1 MALFAED
8 SFDLPTDPRVI
19 DPGGAPLPPVRRPDR
34 DAAEEQGQNSTPPAV
49 DSLTLTSPQRPALT
63 LVPPEPASVQV
74 EQVDTPAA
82 TAATPA
88 ENRPNL
94 SAVPDTAAREA
105 AHDAAKHPVTAEATV
120 HPPEEVAHPP
130 AVDFQPGTE
139 IRVPS
144 GTKARLLAN
153 IAVIDT
159 LTRMQRDGRPA
170 TAAEQQTLACW
181 SGWGAI
187 ADVFDTRKDTYESQ
201 REYLKEAL
209 GQSQYR
215 AASASTLNAHYT
227 DPAIAEHMWKALQHA
242 GFSGGRVLEPG
253 CGSGT
258 FIGLAPQSAQM
269 VGVEKDPISAAVA
282 AHLYPSAQIRS
293 EGFETTNV
301 PNGSFAAVIGNVP
314 FGDFALRDPSYNP
327 KRLSIHNHF
336 IVKSL
341 DLTAPGGY
349 VVALTSRYTMDNVD
363 DKARREILARA
374 DLLGAVR
381 LPTAAFRRVAGTEVV
396 TDILVLRRREADRE
410 IAAGEDHWLQVADL
424 DLVTDDGQA
433 SSLPVNTYFHEHPE
447 HMLGTPMIGH
457 GIHGSTTLQV
467 QTMDPSAV
475 PDQVARCLR
484 SIIDTAV
491 DQDRGL
497 TASPA
502 SLTDVTEVSFDPGL
516 LTKATAGELPAY
528 GTLRFNAEADRFE
541 AWNRDTW
548 VETKVYQSRKD
559 ETIKLLALRDAA
571 NAVVASQRSGLPP
584 QEREHLRGQLNRLYD
599 AYVTR
604 HGPIQRFKWST
615 PAEITQD
622 KHDKTL
628 GKKIDSW
635 RKKNPDADR
644 LPEEL
649 IEQWDQEAWQTPNPY
664 KLRPHI
670 VTALRN
676 DPSWTT
682 VLALESYDEQTKEVR
697 KAPIFSVDLLGP
709 PTIRDRAETA
719 DEALAISL
727 DQHGGVDL
735 DHIATLL
742 GTDKH
747 AAREHLRGLVF
758 PSLRDPE
765 VLIPATAA
773 LSGNVRRQLREA
785 QKAAENDP
793 RYHEYV
799 DALRKVQPVDRQAS
813 QISARP
819 GSPWIDARYIG
830 QFARETFAPS
840 EHKIP
845 RVAVDH
851 IQGVWTIECPAHDRA
866 HASFFETWGTRY
878 DNRDAIDLL
887 EMVCNNKEIVVK
899 YTAEETERTGRT
911 GVNRDATIATQA
923 KAAKISDA
931 FQKWIFADEARRDEL
946 VKVYNERFNC
956 LRAPKYSGAAL
967 TLPGLSN
974 RFEPHPYQR
983 DAVARIIAEP
993 NVLLDHVVG
1002 AGKSGSMFMGA
1013 MEMRRLGL
1021 ARQPWLVVPNHIIEQ
1036 VGMEAKWWY
1045 PAAEILLGA
1054 PGTDPEG
1061 RRRFVA
1067 QSATSDWDM
1076 VIAPQSLF
1084 EAIPVG
1090 PEVQRDYIERELEI
1104 LREALDSTTAD
1115 ITPTSVKRLEKA
1127 LQRYETKLKD
1137 LTDQA
1142 SKDTGLRFEHTGAD
1156 YLFIDEAHMFKNRTR
1171 LSAVKE
1177 LSCPNGSERADDLA
1191 MKMDML
1197 RQRRSEE
1204 ARAAG
1209 RQPTPAD
1216 ERVASFATG
1225 TPVANSLGEMYVM
1238 QRYLRPDL
1246 LEDAGV
1252 FHLNDWGAAFTSTVN
1267 TVEVNATGTQLRP
1280 VTRVGKFCN
1289 LQELLKLSSVFTD
1302 VITRDQV
1309 LDQADIEL
1317 PELVGGKRTIVN
1329 IPADQELK
1337 DFITDLGYRATDID
1351 PKNMARDNILKI
1363 SNDGRE
1369 ASLDPR
1375 MVNLPAPAYSRTAAV
1390 ADQIMQVHK
1399 ATADCIYK
1407 DPQHGHDM
1415 PNPGGLQ
1422 IVFCD
1427 RGTPTKKAGK
1437 PKESFGMYTA
1447 IRDELISR
1455 GMPAEKIRFIHDA
1468 EKPAD
1473 KLRLFDECNRGMVSV
1488 LLGSTEKMGTGTN
1501 VQARAVALHH
1511 VDVPWRPADLEQ
1523 REGRIIRQGNQN
1535 REVQIFNY
1543 VVEGSY
1549 DTVMWQKIE
1558 AKSLFIEQVKR
1569 ADVAVDE
1576 VEDVGGGD
1584 LSASAAETKA
1594 IATGDPR
1601 YVRQV
1606 QLQDEIDHLAALER
1620 SHHETLASRDR
1631 EIAATQRRLAIVAS
1645 DLQDLAPVVEEVA
1658 ARDPDVRPSVLV
1670 NGRGYTERKDAADA
1684 FATVCRNTY
1693 HAMKNAP
1700 GHENRPL
1707 NASINGVGLI
1717 ARRDHINSKLWIK
1730 ADVPSAEIDVT
1741 VLDLHDTVGSRDDS
1755 GSAKNRGLLTRLENL
1770 YKDLPN
1776 HHQRL
1781 QHHHDQLTATI
1792 EDLQTTE
1799 VETFDRGDELG
1810 ALREEHSTLTTMLRL
1825 EAQSEAAKAQAA
1837 EAEHRMRAAG
1847 RQPGWSLHLNPTPFL
1862 LEESGFDTAEQYRF
1876 AQTIAQRARAADY
1889 LASQQEQG
1897 QEQDRSTD
1905 EGLAL

>member
-19 DPGGAPLPPVRRPDR
+19 DPGGAPLPPLRRTDR
-34 DAAEEQGQNSTPPAV
+34 DLTADQDTSPSTTPAAEPTTPSQRPPLTLVRPPQATVTDTVEDRPHLTAVAASSPTLETEPVGASASTPPA
-49 DSLTLTSPQRPALT
+49 
-63 LVPPEPASVQV
+63 
-74 EQVDTPAA
+74 PAA
-82 TAATPA
+82 
-88 ENRPNL
+88 E
-94 SAVPDTAAREA
+94 AVQEDEA
-105 AHDAAKHPVTAEATV
+105 AAV
-120 HPPEEVAHPP
+120 HPP

-159 LTRMQRDGRPA
+159 LMRLKNEGRPA
-170 TAAEQQTLACW
+170 TATEQQTLACW
-181 SGWGAI
+181 SGWGAV
-187 ADVFDTRKDTYESQ
+187 AEVFDTRSDTYAEQ
-201 REYLKEAL
+201 REYLQQVL
-209 GQSQYR
+209 GHRQYR

-227 DPAIAEHMWKALQHA
+227 DPAIAEHMWKAVQHA

-258 FIGLAPQSAQM
+258 FIGLAPDNAQM

-314 FGDFALRDPSYNP
+314 FGDFALRDPAYNP

-349 VVALTSRYTMDNVD
+349 VVVLTSRYTMDNVD
-363 DKARREILARA
+363 DKARREIFSRA

-381 LPTAAFRRVAGTEVV
+381 LPTSAFRRVAGTDVV

-410 IAAGEDHWLQVADL
+410 IAAGEDAWLQVADM
-424 DLVTDDGQA
+424 DLLTGDNDW
-433 SSLPVNTYFHEHPE
+433 SSLPINTYFHEHPE

-467 QTMDPSAV
+467 RTLDPSAV

-484 SIIDTAV
+484 RIIDTAV
-491 DQDRGL
+491 EQGRGL
-497 TASPA
+497 TATA
-502 SLTDVTEVSFDPGL
+502 DSLTEVTEVSFDPGL
-516 LTKATAGELPAY
+516 LTKATAGQLPAY
-528 GTLRFNAEADRFE
+528 GTLRYNAAADRFE
-541 AWNRDTW
+541 SWDRDKW
-548 VETKVYQSRKD
+548 VEAKVFQSRKD
-559 ETIKLLALRDAA
+559 ETIELLKLRDAA
-571 NAVVASQRSGLPP
+571 NAVVASQRNGLPP
-584 QEREHLRGQLNRLYD
+584 QEREQLRGELNRLYD
-599 AYVTR
+599 AYVKR

-615 PAEITQD
+615 PGEITQD
-622 KHDKTL
+622 QHDKKL
-628 GKKIDSW
+628 SKKIETW
-635 RKKNPDADR
+635 RKKNPDAQR
-644 LPEEL
+644 VPEEL
-649 IEQWDQEAWQTPNPY
+649 LEQWDQEAWEAPSPY

-709 PTIRDRAETA
+709 PVVRDRAETA
-719 DEALAISL
+719 EEALAISL
-727 DQHGGVDL
+727 DQHGGVDV
-735 DHIATLL
+735 DHIAALL
-742 GTDKH
+742 GTDRD

-765 VLIPATAA
+765 VLIPATTA
-773 LSGNVRRQLREA
+773 LSGNVRRALRQAE
-785 QKAAENDP
+785 KAAETDA
-793 RYHEYV
+793 RYQEYAE
-799 DALRKVQPVDRQAS
+799 ALRRVQPVDKQAS

-819 GSPWIDARYIG
+819 GSPWIHPRYIA

-840 EHKIP
+840 EHKMP
-845 RVAVDH
+845 RVKVDH
-851 IQGVWTIECPAHDRA
+851 IQGVWTIECPNEDRA
-866 HASFFETWGTRY
+866 HASFFETWGTRF

-887 EMVCNNKEIVVK
+887 EMVCNQKEIVVK

-911 GVNRDATIATQA
+911 GVNRDATVAVQA
-923 KAAKISDA
+923 KATKITEA

-946 VKVYNERFNC
+946 VAVYNERFNS

-967 TLPGLSN
+967 SLPGLST

-1002 AGKSGSMFMGA
+1002 AGKSGTMFMAA
-1013 MEMRRLGL
+1013 MELRRLGL
-1021 ARQPWLVVPNHIIEQ
+1021 ARQPWIVVPNHIIEQ
-1036 VGMEAKWWY
+1036 VGKEAKWWY
-1045 PAAEILLGA
+1045 PSAEILLGT
-1054 PGTDPEG
+1054 PGTNPEG

-1076 VIAPQSLF
+1076 VIVPQSLF

-1090 PEVQRDYIERELEI
+1090 PDVQRDYIERELEI
-1104 LREALDSTTAD
+1104 LREALSATNDET
-1115 ITPTSVKRLEKA
+1115 TPTSVKRLEKA

-1142 SKDTGLRFEHTGAD
+1142 KKDTGLRFEMSGAD
-1156 YLFIDEAHMFKNRTR
+1156 YLLIDEAHMFKNRTR
-1171 LSAVKE
+1171 LSAVRE
-1177 LSCPNGSERADDLA
+1177 LACPNGSERADDLA

-1197 RQRRSEE
+1197 RIRRREE
-1204 ARAAG
+1204 AIAVG
-1209 RQPTPAD
+1209 RQPTAAD
-1216 ERVASFATG
+1216 ERVATFATG

-1252 FHLNDWGAAFTSTVN
+1252 FHLNDWGAAFTSTIN
-1267 TVEVNATGTQLRP
+1267 TVEVNATGTQLKP
-1280 VTRVGKFCN
+1280 VTRVGKFTN

-1302 VITRDQV
+1302 VITRNQV
-1309 LDQADIEL
+1309 LDQANIEL

-1337 DFITDLGYRATDID
+1337 DFIIDLGYRASAID

-1375 MVNLPAPAYSRTAAV
+1375 MVHLPAPAYSRTAAV
-1390 ADQIMQVHK
+1390 ADQIMAVHT
-1399 ATADCIYK
+1399 ATADRVYR
-1407 DPQHGHDM
+1407 DPQHGHEM
-1415 PNPGGLQ
+1415 SNPGALQ

-1437 PKESFGMYTA
+1437 PKGSFNMYSA
-1447 IRDELISR
+1447 IRDELIER
-1455 GMPAEKIRFIHDA
+1455 GMPADRIRFIHDA
-1468 EKPAD
+1468 EKAED
-1473 KLRLFDECNRGMVSV
+1473 RLRLFDECNKGLVSV
-1488 LLGSTEKMGTGTN
+1488 LIGSTEKMGTGTN
-1501 VQARAVALHH
+1501 VQTRALALHH

-1535 REVQIFNY
+1535 REVHIFNY

-1569 ADVAVDE
+1569 ADIAVDE

-1606 QLQDEIDHLAALER
+1606 QLQDQIDQLAALER
-1620 SHHETLASRDR
+1620 SHHETLVSRDR
-1631 EIAATQRRLAIVAS
+1631 EIAAAQRKLGILAN
-1645 DLQDLAPVVEEVA
+1645 DLQTLAPTAEDVA
-1658 ARDPDVRPSVLV
+1658 GRDPDARPTIVV
-1670 NGRGYTERKDAADA
+1670 EGRTHPERKDTAEA
-1684 FATVCRNTY
+1684 FASVCRNTY
-1693 HAMKNAP
+1693 HALKNAP
-1700 GHENRPL
+1700 GYEYRPL
-1707 NASINGVGLI
+1707 NVSINGVALV
-1717 ARRDHINSKLWIK
+1717 ARREHINDKLWIK
-1730 ADVPSAEIDVT
+1730 AEVPSAEVEIT
-1741 VLDLHDTVGSRDDS
+1741 VMDLHSSAATLDDS
-1755 GSAKNRGLLTRLENL
+1755 GGAKARGLLTRAENL
-1770 YKDLPN
+1770 YKDLPK
-1776 HHQRL
+1776 HYERL
-1781 QHHHDQLTATI
+1781 QRNHDRLSEEI
-1792 EDLQTTE
+1792 EDLQATE
-1799 VETFDRGDELG
+1799 VEPFDRGEELA
-1810 ALREEHSTLTTMLRL
+1810 ALREEHATLTTMLRL
-1825 EAQSEAAKAQAA
+1825 EAESEEAKARAA
-1837 EAEHRMRAAG
+1837 ESAHRMRLSG
-1847 RQPGWSLHLNPTPFL
+1847 REPGWSLHLNPTPFL
-1862 LEESGFDTAEQYRF
+1862 LEQSGFDTAEQYRF
-1876 AQTIAQRARAADY
+1876 AQKIAERARAADY
-1889 LASQQEQG
+1889 LASLQEQG
-1897 QEQDRSTD
+1897 QRDND

>member
-1 MALFAED
+1 M
-8 SFDLPTDPRVI
+8 
-19 DPGGAPLPPVRRPDR
+19 
-34 DAAEEQGQNSTPPAV
+34 
-49 DSLTLTSPQRPALT
+49 
-63 LVPPEPASVQV
+63 
-74 EQVDTPAA
+74 
-82 TAATPA
+82 
-88 ENRPNL
+88 
-94 SAVPDTAAREA
+94 
-105 AHDAAKHPVTAEATV
+105 
-120 HPPEEVAHPP
+120 
-130 AVDFQPGTE
+130 
-139 IRVPS
+139 PS
-144 GTKARLLAN
+144 GAKARLLAN

-159 LTRMQRDGRPA
+159 VTRLQQEARPA
-170 TAAEQQTLACW
+170 TTAEQETLATW
-181 SGWGAI
+181 SGWGAV
-187 ADVFDTRKDTYESQ
+187 ADVFDTRKDPYQSE
-201 REYLKEAL
+201 REYLQEAL
-209 GQSQYR
+209 GPRDYR

-242 GFSGGRVLEPG
+242 GFQDGRVLEPG
-253 CGSGT
+253 CGAGT

-282 AHLYPSAQIRS
+282 AYLYPSAQIRS

-314 FGDFALRDPSYNP
+314 FGDFALRDPAYNP

-349 VVALTSRYTMDNVD
+349 VVVLTSRFTLDNVD
-363 DKARREILARA
+363 PKARHEIAARA

-381 LPTAAFRRVAGTEVV
+381 LPTSAFRRVAGTEVV
-396 TDILVLRRREADRE
+396 TDILVLRRREASRE
-410 IAAGEDHWLQVADL
+410 IEAGTDTWLQVADM
-424 DLVTDDGQA
+424 DLLGDDGQWT
-433 SSLPVNTYFHEHPE
+433 SLPVNTYFHQHPE

-467 QTMDPSAV
+467 STLDPSAV
-475 PDQVARCLR
+475 PNQVAQALR
-484 SIIDTAV
+484 GIIDTAIE
-491 DQDRGL
+491 QGRGL
-497 TASPA
+497 TARA
-502 SLTDVTEVSFDPGL
+502 ENLTEVSEVSFDPGL
-516 LTKATAGELPAY
+516 LTKATAGQPPAY
-528 GTLRFNAEADRFE
+528 GTLRFNTEADRFE
-541 AWNRDTW
+541 SWNRDAW
-548 VETKVYQSRKD
+548 VETKVYASRKD

-571 NAVVASQRSGLPP
+571 NAVVASQRNGLPP
-584 QEREHLRGQLNRLYD
+584 EEREQLRGQLNRLYD
-599 AYVTR
+599 AYVKR

-615 PAEITQD
+615 PGEITQD
-622 KHDKTL
+622 KHDDKL
-628 GKKIDSW
+628 AKKIEAW
-635 RKKNPDADR
+635 RKKNPEATR
-644 LPEEL
+644 VPEEL
-649 IEQWDQEAWQTPNPY
+649 IEQWDQEAWETPNPY

-682 VLALESYDEQTKEVR
+682 VLALESYDEQTKDVR

-709 PTIRDRAETA
+709 PTVRDRAETA
-719 DEALAISL
+719 EEALAISL

-735 DHIATLL
+735 NHIATLL
-742 GTDKH
+742 GSDTDT
-747 AAREHLRGLVF
+747 AREHLRGLVF

-765 VLIPATAA
+765 VLIPATTA
-773 LSGNVRRQLREA
+773 LSGNVRKQLREA
-785 QKAAENDP
+785 TQAAETDP

-799 DALRKVQPVDRQAS
+799 EALQKVQPVDRQPS
-813 QISARP
+813 QITARP
-819 GSPWIDARYIG
+819 GSPWIEARYVA
-830 QFARETFAPS
+830 QFAQETFKPS

-845 RVAVDH
+845 RIKVDH
-851 IQGVWTIECPAHDRA
+851 IHGVWTIDCPAYDRG
-866 HASFFETWGTRY
+866 HASMFETWGTRY

-887 EMVCNNKEIVVK
+887 EMLCNNKEIVVK
-899 YTAEETERTGRT
+899 YTAEEAELTGRT
-911 GVNRDATIATQA
+911 GVNRDATVAAQA
-923 KAAKISDA
+923 KAAKIAEA
-931 FQKWIFADEARRDEL
+931 FQQWVFADDTRRDEL
-946 VKVYNERFNC
+946 VAVYNERFNS

-967 TLPGLSN
+967 TLPGLSHN
-974 RFEPHPYQR
+974 FEPHPYQR
-983 DAVARIIAEP
+983 DAVARIIAQP

-1002 AGKSGSMFMGA
+1002 AGKSGTMFMAA
-1013 MEMRRLGL
+1013 MELRRLGL
-1021 ARQPWLVVPNHIIEQ
+1021 ARQPWIVVPNHIIEQ
-1036 VGMEAKWWY
+1036 VGKEAKWWY
-1045 PAAEILLGA
+1045 PSAEILLGA
-1054 PGTDPEG
+1054 PGTDAEG

-1090 PEVQRDYIERELEI
+1090 PEAQRDYIEREREI
-1104 LREALDSTTAD
+1104 LREALNGITDDTTPA
-1115 ITPTSVKRLEKA
+1115 SVKRLEKA
-1127 LQRYETKLKD
+1127 LQRYETKLQD

-1142 SKDTGLRFEHTGAD
+1142 KKDTGLRFENTGCD

-1177 LSCPNGSERADDLA
+1177 LACPDGSKRADDLA

-1197 RQRRSEE
+1197 RQRRRED
-1204 ARAAG
+1204 AIAAG
-1209 RQPTPAD
+1209 RQPTPTD
-1216 ERVASFATG
+1216 ERVATFATG

-1246 LEDAGV
+1246 LDDAGV

-1289 LQELLKLSSVFTD
+1289 LQELLRLSSVFTD

-1309 LDQADIEL
+1309 LDQAQVSL
-1317 PELVGGKRTIVN
+1317 PELTDGKRTIVQ

-1337 DFITDLGYRATDID
+1337 DFITDLGYRASNID
-1351 PKNMARDNILKI
+1351 TKNMARDNILKI

-1375 MVNLPAPAYSRTAAV
+1375 MVNLPAPAHSRTAAV
-1390 ADQIMQVHK
+1390 AEQIMAVHN
-1399 ATADCIYK
+1399 ANAHRIYK

-1415 PNPGGLQ
+1415 PNPGALQ

-1437 PKESFGMYTA
+1437 PKDSFTIYTA
-1447 IRDELISR
+1447 IRDELIDR

-1468 EKPAD
+1468 EKPED
-1473 KLRLFDECNRGMVSV
+1473 RLRLFDECNRGLVSV
-1488 LLGSTEKMGTGTN
+1488 LFGSTEKMGTGTN
-1501 VQARAVALHH
+1501 VQTRAVALHH

-1535 REVQIFNY
+1535 SEVSIFNY

-1569 ADVAVDE
+1569 ADIAVDE
-1576 VEDVGGGD
+1576 VEDIGGGD
-1584 LSASAAETKA
+1584 MSVAAAETKA

-1606 QLQDEIDHLAALER
+1606 QLQDEIEHLAALER

-1631 EIAATQRRLAIVAS
+1631 EISTNQRQLGIVAA
-1645 DLQDLAPVVEEVA
+1645 DIEALAPVAEAVA
-1658 ARDPDVRPSVLV
+1658 ARDPEAKPTIVVE
-1670 NGRGYTERKDAADA
+1670 GRTHKERKDSAEA

-1700 GHENRPL
+1700 GYETRPL
-1707 NASINGVGLI
+1707 NVAIDGIALI

-1741 VLDLHDTVGSRDDS
+1741 VMDLHGTVGTLDDS
-1755 GSAKNRGLLTRLENL
+1755 GSAKARGLLTRVENL
-1770 YKDLPN
+1770 YKDLPA

-1781 QHHHDQLTATI
+1781 QRHHDQLTAEI
-1792 EDLQTTE
+1792 EDLHDTT
-1799 VETFDRGDELG
+1799 VEDFDRGDEL
-1810 ALREEHSTLTTMLRL
+1810 AAKREQLSTLTTLLRL
-1825 EAQSEAAKAQAA
+1825 EAESEEAKAKAA
-1837 EAEHRMRAAG
+1837 EAQHRMHAAG

-1876 AQTIAQRARAADY
+1876 AQKIAERARAADY
-1889 LASQQEQG
+1889 LASQEHS
-1897 QEQDRSTD
+1897 DTDAHRDND
-1905 EGLAL
+1905 EGLVR